1 MENGKGPMLNPPTAG
16 LRLEAAKAA
25 FGSGFAEVVSRVLA
39 VALAIVTA
47 RTLEPRDVGLLGLA
61 VIVVGV
67 ISMIGYYPE
76 TAAVA
81 ARGESDHADY
91 ALAAVVIRGCVVAV
105 LLVLLAATFGRVA
118 DYLIGGPEGRSSFRQ
133 LLSILFWAPILECLS
148 GYPQVILQRRLD
160 LNFLAWM
167 QFVQPMV
174 FVGLAVTLLFLGGG
188 YLGVAWA
195 NVIGTAAVCPIL
207 WLRVWRQGW
216 MSFER
221 RPAPNV
227 WKETIAGSSR
237 IFAGGFGGYLGSR
250 LDNLLVAGAMGP
262 TVMSYYSMAWN
273 ASRTP
278 TGIFS
283 RAINFVLVPTF
294 ARIQN
299 EPERMERGLRD
310 CLQFSYLLLT
320 PICAVLLVCAPDL
333 VAIVLGPK
341 WLPLVPALQLMSVT
355 VLVGPLLDSANAL
368 LVGTGRAQMT
378 GVSTIVRIIG
388 LLLLMPLFARRWNV
402 MGAAWVDLIS
412 GVACTI
418 ALLVTVKAAIR
429 NIKWPLFSSMV
440 CPVVAASCSA
450 ALAWRGGIYMGP
462 GYLRLA
468 AQVSILL
475 VLYPAIVAGLGGRKR
490 LTGLAALFGGIL
502 KGRIAAASH
511 T

>member
-1 MENGKGPMLNPPTAG
+1 
-16 LRLEAAKAA
+16 LETAKAA

-39 VALAIVTA
+39 VVLAIVTA

-81 ARGESDHADY
+81 ARGERDHADY
-91 ALAAVVIRGCVVAV
+91 ALAALVVRGCVIVV
-105 LLVLLAATFGRVA
+105 LLVLLAATFPRVA
-118 DYLIGGPEGRSSFRQ
+118 DYLSGGAEGRSAFRQ
-133 LLSILFWAPILECLS
+133 LLSILSWAPILECVS
-148 GYPQVILQRRLD
+148 GCPQVILQRRLD
-160 LNFLAWM
+160 LKFLACI
-167 QFVQPMV
+167 QLLQPLV
-174 FVGLAVTLLFLGGG
+174 FVGLAVLLLFLGRGFV
-188 YLGVAWA
+188 GVAWA
-195 NVIGTAAVCPIL
+195 NLIGTATVCPIL
-207 WLRVWRQGW
+207 WLRVWQRGW
-216 MSFER
+216 VSFER
-221 RPAPNV
+221 WPPPDV

-237 IFAGGFGGYLGSR
+237 VFAGGFGGYLGSR
-250 LDNLLVAGAMGP
+250 LDNLLVAAAMGP
-262 TVMSYYSMAWN
+262 TTMSYYSMAWN

-299 EPERMERGLRD
+299 EPERMQRGLRD
-310 CLQFSYLLLT
+310 CLQFSYLVLT

-333 VAIVLGPK
+333 LSILLGAK
-341 WLPLVPALQLMSVT
+341 RLPLVPALQLMSVT

-388 LLLLMPLFARRWNV
+388 LLLLMQPLTRRWNV

-412 GVACTI
+412 GLACTI

-429 NIKWPLFSSMV
+429 NIKWPLASSMV

-450 ALAWRGGIYMGP
+450 LLAWRGGTYMVP
-462 GYLRLA
+462 GFLRLA
-468 AQVSILL
+468 SQVAILL
-475 VLYPAIVAGLGGRKR
+475 VFYPSIAALLGGRKR
-490 LTGLAALFGGIL
+490 LMGLAALFSSIL
-502 KGRIAAASH
+502 KGRITAVSH